1 MKIEITE
8 KQLHLILSTQKAI
21 DEQETT
27 STSQSGGGYPE
38 VGKWESGVVRGPANQ
53 ITNTKWSDTVGSQLK
68 RSQGNKLK

>member
-8 KQLHLILSTQKAI
+8 KQLHLILSTQKSI

-38 VGKWESGVVRGPANQ
+38 VGKWTQNIERFPKKDIARG
-53 ITNTKWSDTVGSQLK
+53 
-68 RSQGNKLK
+68 QGNKLK